1 MHDGV
6 LLPWHEEPIN
16 KGHDRKG
23 FDCGQSDLNLFLS
36 KYARQSHENGASK
49 TYLAIENGDGKT
61 VLGYYTLSPAQVEF
75 SRVPEIARYN
85 LGRHDVGGFRLGRL
99 AVSTRIQGKGLGG
112 QLLLA
117 AARRCIRAS
126 EQVGG
131 TSLLIDA
138 KDEKTAKWYQLFGAV
153 ALNDLPL
160 SLMLAYRLLQD
171 ALTKAG
177 KL

>member
-1 MHDGV
+1 MG
-6 LLPWHEEPIN
+6 LAWHEEPIE

-23 FDCGQSDLNLFLS
+23 FDCGQSDLNLFLQ
-36 KYARQSHENGASK
+36 KYARQSHESGASK
-49 TYLAIENGDGKT
+49 TYLAIADAEAKT

-99 AVSTRIQGKGLGG
+99 AVDITMQGQGLGG
-112 QLLLA
+112 QLLVA

-131 TSLLIDA
+131 TALLIDA
-138 KDEKTAKWYQLFGAV
+138 KDTKTAEWYKLFGAV
-153 ALNDLPL
+153 ALTDMPLALLLP
-160 SLMLAYRLLQD
+160 YRLLQD
-171 ALTKAG
+171 AITKAG